1 MVGAG
6 SRAGTGGAGS
16 RAGAAAFGSLESL
29 LVAPIRV
36 GGVAIGVLIVTAAGG
51 EGAIARGAGLLA
63 IVGSDRSR
71 DSFATRRPMTMAAT
85 AAVAAQQSA
94 SLPMNPR
101 VRRAPGL
108 WTAAEGDANSLSS

>member
-1 MVGAG
+1 
-6 SRAGTGGAGS
+6 
-16 RAGAAAFGSLESL
+16 
-29 LVAPIRV
+29 
-36 GGVAIGVLIVTAAGG
+36 
-51 EGAIARGAGLLA
+51 
-63 IVGSDRSR
+63 
-71 DSFATRRPMTMAAT
+71 MTMAAT